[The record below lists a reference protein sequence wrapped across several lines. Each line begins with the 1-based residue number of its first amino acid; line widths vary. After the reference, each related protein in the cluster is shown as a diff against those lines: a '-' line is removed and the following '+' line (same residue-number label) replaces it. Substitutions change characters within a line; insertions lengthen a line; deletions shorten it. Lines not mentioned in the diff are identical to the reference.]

1 MQHILFIG
9 ADFEQYL
16 RLKTILNDFT
26 CVYSVNLT
34 DGIRQFNQQQ
44 FSLIV
49 LDLSLILSNADQEEL
64 LRSFRRAHPVPII
77 ALCENV
83 EDSNVVRL
91 LGAGADQV
99 LDIQTADTVLTAYAQ
114 TLVNRYILLDHMD
127 REQSCRTE
135 LCVGDFEID
144 LMRRQVS
151 LKGEKIELSGKEFDL
166 LLFFAQ
172 NPERV
177 LTEAK
182 IYERLWHTDKN
193 FHSSISKPIN
203 RLRQKIEPDIR
214 NPVYIRSIRGVGYQF
229 MPNFVVSCDI

>member
-16 RLKTILNDFT
+16 RLKTLLSEFA
-26 CVYSVNLT
+26 CVYSVSLP
-34 DGIRQFNQQQ
+34 DGIKQFNQQR

-49 LDLSLILSNADQEEL
+49 LDLSLILSDAGQEEL

-77 ALCENV
+77 ALCDNG

-99 LDIQTADTVLTAYAQ
+99 LPVQTPDAVLSAYIH
-114 TLVNRYILLDHMD
+114 TLVNRYTLLDHVD
-127 REQSCRTE
+127 REQDSRTE
-135 LCVGDFEID
+135 LRVGDFEID
-144 LMRRQVS
+144 LMRRQVF
-151 LKGEKIELSGKEFDL
+151 LKGQKIELSGKEYDL

-177 LTEAK
+177 LTEAQ
-182 IYERLWHTDKN
+182 IYDRVWHTDKD
-193 FHSSISKPIN
+193 FHSSIAKPIN
-203 RLRQKIEPDIR
+203 RLRQKIEPNQR

-229 MPNFVVSCDI
+229 VPNYVISCDI

>member
-99 LDIQTADTVLTAYAQ
+99 LDIQTADTVLTA
-114 TLVNRYILLDHMD
+114 
-127 REQSCRTE
+127 
-135 LCVGDFEID
+135 
-144 LMRRQVS
+144 
-151 LKGEKIELSGKEFDL
+151 
-166 LLFFAQ
+166 
-172 NPERV
+172 
-177 LTEAK
+177 
-182 IYERLWHTDKN
+182 
-193 FHSSISKPIN
+193 
-203 RLRQKIEPDIR
+203 
-214 NPVYIRSIRGVGYQF
+214 
-229 MPNFVVSCDI
+229 

>member
-16 RLKTILNDFT
+16 HLKTILSDFT

-34 DGIRQFNQQQ
+34 DGIRQFNQQR

-49 LDLSLILSNADQEEL
+49 LDLSLILSDTGQEEL

-77 ALCENV
+77 ALCNNV

-99 LDIQTADTVLTAYAQ
+99 LDIQTADTVLTAYVQ
-114 TLVNRYILLDHMD
+114 TLVNRYTLLDHMD
-127 REQSCRTE
+127 REQGGRTE
-135 LCVGDFEID
+135 LCVGDFKID
-144 LMRRQVS
+144 LMRRQVF
-151 LKGEKIELSGKEFDL
+151 LKEEPLDLSRKEFDL

-177 LTEAK
+177 LTEAQILDRVWDTGK
-182 IYERLWHTDKN
+182 E
-193 FHSSISKPIN
+193 FHSGLSKPIN
-203 RLRQKIEPDIR
+203 RLRQKIEPDHR
-214 NPVYIRSIRGVGYQF
+214 NPTYIRSVRGVGYQF
-229 MPNFVVSCDI
+229 MPNNAESCDI

>member
-49 LDLSLILSNADQEEL
+49 LDLSLILSDMDQEEL

-83 EDSNVVRL
+83 EDANVVRL

-99 LDIQTADTVLTAYAQ
+99 LDIQTADTVLTAYVQ
-114 TLVNRYILLDHMD
+114 TLVNRYTLLDHMD
-127 REQSCRTE
+127 REQSGRTE
-135 LCVGDFEID
+135 LCVGDF
-144 LMRRQVS
+144 
-151 LKGEKIELSGKEFDL
+151 KIDL

-172 NPERV
+172 NPNRV
-177 LTEAK
+177 LTEAQ
-182 IYERLWHTDKN
+182 IYDRVWNTDKD
-193 FHSSISKPIN
+193 FHSSIAKPIN
-203 RLRQKIEPDIR
+203 RLRQKIEPDQR

-229 MPNFVVSCDI
+229 MPNNAESYDI

>member
-49 LDLSLILSNADQEEL
+49 LDLSLILSDMDQEEL

-83 EDSNVVRL
+83 EDANVVRL

-99 LDIQTADTVLTAYAQ
+99 LDIQTADTVLTAYVQ
-114 TLVNRYILLDHMD
+114 TLVNRYTLLDHMD
-127 REQSCRTE
+127 REQSGRTE
-135 LCVGDFEID
+135 LCVGDF
-144 LMRRQVS
+144 
-151 LKGEKIELSGKEFDL
+151 KIDL

-172 NPERV
+172 NPNRV
-177 LTEAK
+177 LTEAQ
-182 IYERLWHTDKN
+182 IYDRVWNTDKD
-193 FHSSISKPIN
+193 FHSSIAKPIN
-203 RLRQKIEPDIR
+203 RLRQKIEPDQR

-229 MPNFVVSCDI
+229 APNIVTSCDI